1 MIDFGQEELKM
12 NNGERRKENE
22 KGNFQKFEKKKKE
35 KRNRKKKSQVCRTR
49 ANWSRG
55 ECCAHL
61 GNGGGEQSWSWGDHL
76 ITLEKIFSKIQ
87 TISRTLDIHEIPILP
102 RFFFISMNFEQFPG
116 SFHIWWCWWDSL
128 QTSSTSAEMVRGQ
141 ARCHHRWQKIHIRK
155 FLSGC
160 NLYFI
165 HTISMSPP
173 LSKNIYVHIPCQ
185 HITDCKNISS
195 QRISFHHFSKRRPLD
210 ATRQPGKGAS
220 NRLSCSRKTSHL
232 QPANH
237 L

>member
-1 MIDFGQEELKM
+1 MVREGKKTKKEIFK
-12 NNGERRKENE
+12 NSIRKR
-22 KGNFQKFEKKKKE
+22 KKKE
-35 KRNRKKKSQVCRTR
+35 TERKNRRFAERAQTDHGVNAVLTWAKEEEGNLGPEVITWSDLKQSSHFKDYRYPWNSTTSQD
-49 ANWSRG
+49 
-55 ECCAHL
+55 L
-61 GNGGGEQSWSWGDHL
+61 
-76 ITLEKIFSKIQ
+76 
-87 TISRTLDIHEIPILP
+87 
-102 RFFFISMNFEQFPG
+102 FISMNFEQFPG

-128 QTSSTSAEMVRGQ
+128 QTSSTSAEMVRSQ
-141 ARCHHRWQKIHIRK
+141 AGCHHRWQKIHIRK

-195 QRISFHHFSKRRPLD
+195 QRISCHHFYKRRPLD